1 MEKEQKPENNS
12 FFNNVCDGKIEYL
25 GHGDLLIK
33 GNFKNIANGDLYFW
47 AAAPP
52 TYGTSFYGSGHPYP
66 NPTVAYEG
74 TPNKG
79 MVKIENSYFEISMK
93 YPNAYYIGLGSL
105 YVPPHINLKVCK
117 EGREDTYFN
126 IQVDSGIPFR
136 TLTYPSPPSN
146 KPRISP
152 MFYYECQDTARSQ
165 EDILRA
171 SAYPSTNKMPDNFWG
186 LRPPR

>member
-1 MEKEQKPENNS
+1 MTEKTFQNNI
-12 FFNNVCDGKIEYL
+12 CDGKISHYP
-25 GHGDLLIK
+25 
-33 GNFKNIANGDLYFW
+33 NGDLEVSGKVFGIADGSEVYYW

-66 NPTVAYEG
+66 NPVVAYDN

-79 MVKIENSYFEISMK
+79 TVKVENGSFTFNLK
-93 YPNAYYIGLGSL
+93 YPNAYYISLGTL
-105 YVPPHINLKVCK
+105 YVPPHVNVKVVPVGSNQGEEK
-117 EGREDTYFN
+117 QFTIR
-126 IQVDSGIPFR
+126 VDNGIPFR

-165 EDILRA
+165 ESILRA
-171 SAYPSTNKMPDNFWG
+171 SAYPETNEMPDNFWG

>member
-1 MEKEQKPENNS
+1 MQESTFQNNIC
-12 FFNNVCDGKIEYL
+12 NGKISYYP
-25 GHGDLLIK
+25 
-33 GNFKNIANGDLYFW
+33 NGDLEIKGQVTDVAEGSEVFYW
-47 AAAPP
+47 AATPP

-66 NPTVAYEG
+66 NPIVAYEE

-79 MVKIENSYFEISMK
+79 SVKVSGGKFSFNIK

-105 YVPPHINLKVCK
+105 YVPPHVNLKVVQPGSDGSQDK
-117 EGREDTYFN
+117 YFN
-126 IQVDSGIPFR
+126 VQVDNGIPFR

-152 MFYYECQDTARSQ
+152 LFYHECQNTARSQ
-165 EDILRA
+165 ESILRA
-171 SAYPSTNKMPDNFWG
+171 SAYPETNEMPDNFWG

>member
-1 MEKEQKPENNS
+1 MRDKLFQNTTCKGIIRDLGNNDLQIIGELDS
-12 FFNNVCDGKIEYL
+12 QDTIDGKV
-25 GHGDLLIK
+25 
-33 GNFKNIANGDLYFW
+33 YFW
-47 AAAPP
+47 AASPP

-66 NPTVAYEG
+66 NPTMAYDN

-79 MVKIENSYFEISMK
+79 VVEIKEDNTFSFNIK

-105 YVPPHINLKVCK
+105 YVPPHVNIKLCTD
-117 EGREDTYFN
+117 EDNEDKYFN
-126 IQVDSGIPFR
+126 IQVDNGIPFR

-152 MFYYECQDTARSQ
+152 MFYHETMNTARSQ
-165 EDILRA
+165 EQILRQ
-171 SAYPSTNKMPDNFWG
+171 SGYPEENVMPDNFWG